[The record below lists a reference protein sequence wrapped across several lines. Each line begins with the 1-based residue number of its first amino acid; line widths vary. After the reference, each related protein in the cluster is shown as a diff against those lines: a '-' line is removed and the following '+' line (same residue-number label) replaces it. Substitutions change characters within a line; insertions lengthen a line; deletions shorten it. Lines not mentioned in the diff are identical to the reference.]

1 MKYEEILELT
11 RKGFNSEQICRLA
24 EMEREEKKQQG
35 VKPDT
40 PIENKT
46 KEGEG
51 LKVTPEGST
60 APRAEPEHKTEAGPN
75 SENEELKKLREENER
90 LRADLAQ
97 KAVLES
103 AQEPKVR
110 TADDI
115 LMEIMKGE

>member
-11 RKGFNSEQICRLA
+11 RKGFNSEQICKLA
-24 EMEREEKKQQG
+24 ELEREEKKQQAI
-35 VKPDT
+35 KPD
-40 PIENKT
+40 PSNEA
-46 KEGEG
+46 KEGTEAV
-51 LKVTPEGST
+51 KVTENGT
-60 APRAEPEHKTEAGPN
+60 APRAEPEHETEAGSN
-75 SENEELKKLREENER
+75 SYNEELENLRKENER

-97 KAVLES
+97 KAVMES